1 MKDKVMPVNLK
12 IDETAHTLNTPL
24 RPDEDGMYWTHTH
37 TGPGYVQPVKEAI
50 ANVVVAYR
58 MAERAYGTV
67 VMYGDEDV
75 AFGPAGVDRDAS
87 VGPWAMDEETVN
99 GDRDALVMWWN
110 LYGYDSG
117 HEELREAIADLVGG
131 HVLSEPE
138 MVD

>member
-1 MKDKVMPVNLK
+1 MNLK

-37 TGPGYVQPVKEAI
+37 AGPGYVQPVKEVI

-87 VGPWAMDEETVN
+87 VGPWAMDDETVN
-99 GDRDALVMWWN
+99 GDREALVMWWN

-117 HEELREAIADLVGG
+117 NDELRDAIADLVGG
-131 HVLSEPE
+131 HMLNEPE
-138 MVD
+138 YPVS